1 MDILIAHEVAEWLL
15 WLRET
20 DPGAASLVD
29 EALAAL
35 RAGGTSLGPPLV
47 VPLDVSP
54 RPARPD
60 LDYAYQR
67 QLELL
72 TRVRRAAADMATS
85 RKRLELQISQLEQ
98 QVAKLEVQRAQA
110 QQAGRDDLAAEAEA
124 RLSGVAAQLANLR
137 GQYAGIQ
144 SEEERVTVASQ
155 RLQGKVDSFRTRKE
169 AIKAAEAAAEAAA
182 LAVEAEAAIED
193 AIAEAG
199 GLDSPDI
206 VGPADAGR
214 PGRPVTP
221 SPLPLSELRPGA
233 PERSSVRILFTV
245 ESPATAVVLAAG
257 TERDWLD
264 AWYAEAIVRSRT
276 RYQRDRGGTG

>member
-20 DPGAASLVD
+20 DPGTAGLVD

-35 RAGGTSLGPPLV
+35 RARGTSLGPPLV
-47 VPLDVSP
+47 VPLEVP
-54 RPARPD
+54 ARPTRPD

-67 QLELL
+67 QLEML
-72 TRVRRAAADMATS
+72 TRLRRAAADIATS
-85 RKRLELQISQLEQ
+85 RKRLELQMNQLEQ
-98 QVAKLEVQRAQA
+98 QVAKLEVASARAR
-110 QQAGRDDLAAEAEA
+110 QAGRDALAAEAQA
-124 RLSGVAAQLANLR
+124 RQHGVATQLANLQ

-144 SEEERVTVASQ
+144 AEEERVTVASQ
-155 RLQGKVDSFRTRKE
+155 RLQAKVDAFRTRKE
-169 AIKAAEAAAEAAA
+169 AVKAAEAAAEAAA
-182 LAVEAEAAIED
+182 LAVEVEAAIED

-206 VGPADAGR
+206 ASPADAGR
-214 PGRPVTP
+214 PGRPTP

-233 PERSSVRILFTV
+233 PGRSIVRILFTF

-276 RYQRDRGGTG
+276 RYERDRGGTG